1 VSAILA
7 ELPLDPAAREPRSAT
22 EKAAILLATL
32 ESSLAVNVLK
42 KLDAQDVKLILGSTA
57 SLGPLTSRDVEP
69 LVEEFAGQ
77 FANAL
82 GISASTKQLMGL
94 LETAFTSEEI
104 ADFLG
109 QSTRKQTTFSWN
121 KIAVGMEGTLVPFL
135 MDEHPQVAAYI
146 LSKVDPE
153 LAARCLETLPGEMR
167 SDIAARLAGIGTVA
181 QPTQDI
187 LEQLL
192 SEEFLS
198 SKETGGS
205 EQRIEQLAAIINRL
219 DRAGAD
225 EILIE
230 LAKISPED
238 AKKLRPLIF
247 MFDDLAG
254 LEQRNRAKLLDR
266 VPTEMLVAALLGMG
280 SEFREAVLQSL
291 SARTRR
297 MVESELPADGGGAP
311 RKDTAEAR
319 RKIADMA
326 VKLAKAGDI
335 SLQAAPEGS
344 VTPELAVKT
353 EPNGKAESAG
363 KAE

>member
-7 ELPLDPAAREPRSAT
+7 ELPFESTAREPRSAT

-57 SLGPLTSRDVEP
+57 SLGPLTSSDVEP

-77 FANAL
+77 FADAL

-109 QSTRKQTTFSWN
+109 QPTRRQSAFSWN
-121 KIAVGMEGTLVPFL
+121 KFAVGMEGTIVPFL
-135 MDEHPQVAAYI
+135 MDEHPQVAAFM
-146 LSKVDPE
+146 LSRVEPD
-153 LAARCLETLPGEMR
+153 LAARCLETLPAEMR
-167 SDIAARLAGIGTVA
+167 SDIAARLASIGTVA
-181 QPTQDI
+181 QPTQQI

-192 SEEFLS
+192 SEEFLNT
-198 SKETGGS
+198 KETGGS
-205 EQRIEQLAAIINRL
+205 EQRLEQLAAIINRL
-219 DRAGAD
+219 DRTGAD
-225 EILIE
+225 EILAE

-247 MFDDLAG
+247 MFDDLPA

-266 VPTEMLVAALLGMG
+266 VPTEMLVAALHGMPQ
-280 SEFREAVLQSL
+280 EFRDAVLQSL

-297 MVESELPADGGGAP
+297 MVESELPADGGAP
-311 RKDTAEAR
+311 RNDTVENR

-326 VKLAKAGDI
+326 VKLARTGEI
-335 SLQAAPEGS
+335 SLQAAPEAAAEAEAP
-344 VTPELAVKT
+344 V
-353 EPNGKAESAG
+353 KAEPHGKDNPAG